1 MRILTMNS
9 KCDIVVFE
17 LFNFCRAFAF
27 FYVSRKATFIVMGF
41 IFCVCGAGMAD
52 VGFFELGP
60 VMDFF
65 AGECDFLGSRK
76 LALLSIILSSIAL
89 IMFVLKQSSAGSC
102 DFS

>member
-1 MRILTMNS
+1 MILS
-9 KCDIVVFE
+9 F
-17 LFNFCRAFAF
+17 LNFLTFAAPLPF
-27 FYVSRKATFIVMGF
+27 SMFLEKRLLLSWVLYFVMWG
-41 IFCVCGAGMAD
+41 GGMAD